1 MSNGRL
7 VVDFNV
13 LFHTD
18 HNKLLLATL
27 SNAWLARI
35 LLRDTSGPMKEQHSE
50 TAGAVCTCVASKW
63 HYPARKKATQALVS
77 PAEKGKNNKRSA
89 VSNVSPTINRF
100 CMTQHFSGKLT
111 IWNQWIRHA
120 ILSNGKLAVAPNL
133 LLINLIWGDSQEGNA
148 AEKMPSLKSKRLCPL
163 KMLRA
168 NLWCLLAF
176 TARCL
181 PLWVSSD
188 IFSSLIPPDVFSAYL
203 WSWWELKWKH
213 RQVT

>member
-1 MSNGRL
+1 MANNLFFSQHNFFSHHCCLYCASTGRR

-27 SNAWLARI
+27 SYAWLARI

-63 HYPARKKATQALVS
+63 HYPARKKKATQTLQS
-77 PAEKGKNNKRSA
+77 SRKGKNNMRSA
-89 VSNVSPTINRF
+89 ASNVSPCF
-100 CMTQHFSGKLT
+100 CTTQHFSSKLT

-120 ILSNGKLAVAPNL
+120 IPSNGKLAVATNL
-133 LLINLIWGDSQEGNA
+133 LLIHLSWGDSQEGNA
-148 AEKMPSLKSKRLCPL
+148 VEKVPSLKSKRPCHL
-163 KMLRA
+163 KMLLA

-181 PLWVSSD
+181 PLWVSSQ
-188 IFSSLIPPDVFSAYL
+188 IFLAV
-203 WSWWELKWKH
+203 
-213 RQVT
+213 

>member
-7 VVDFNV
+7 IVDFNV
-13 LFHTD
+13 LFHTE

-63 HYPARKKATQALVS
+63 HYPARKKTTQALVS
-77 PAEKGKNNKRSA
+77 PAERVKITREVLLQMFHLQKIVFVRRSTLA
-89 VSNVSPTINRF
+89 ANW
-100 CMTQHFSGKLT
+100 QY
-111 IWNQWIRHA
+111 A
-120 ILSNGKLAVAPNL
+120 ILSNGKLAVAPNF
-133 LLINLIWGDSQEGNA
+133 LLINLSWGDSQEGNA
-148 AEKMPSLKSKRLCPL
+148 AEKVPSLKSKRLCPL

-176 TARCL
+176 MARCL